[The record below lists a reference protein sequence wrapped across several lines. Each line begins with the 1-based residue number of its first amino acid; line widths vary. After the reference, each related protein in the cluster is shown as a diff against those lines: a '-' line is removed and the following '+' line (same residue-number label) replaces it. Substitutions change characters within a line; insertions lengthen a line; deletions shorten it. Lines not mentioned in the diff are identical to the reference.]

1 MPVKVTINERGVIT
15 IPAAL
20 RQEMGLKANDE
31 LIVERCDAGLLLR
44 PAFSV
49 ALEFYSEARV
59 NDFASEEE
67 GVAPQQAA
75 STDSLPDRG
84 QRHIFLDANVLFL
97 ATIRRAVLQ
106 RSCRKSIAWARSF
119 PAIWP

>member
-49 ALEFYSEARV
+49 AL
-59 NDFASEEE
+59 N
-67 GVAPQQAA
+67 
-75 STDSLPDRG
+75 STPK
-84 QRHIFLDANVLFL
+84 HA
-97 ATIRRAVLQ
+97 
-106 RSCRKSIAWARSF
+106 
-119 PAIWP
+119 